1 MSVIVYELNEIPKKI
16 FDFYANSHPNSA
28 FAFLRSNSHLYNT
41 KTADVGGLSPWITWP
56 TIHRGVSNLDHEIS
70 DLGQDLTR
78 VNKEFPNI
86 YHYLSKEG
94 FKVGIFGSLQSYPLP
109 EDLENYKFY
118 IPDTFAAGDECFP
131 SELSCFQKFN
141 LSMVRLNS
149 KNVSRGIATKD
160 AIKFILKSKKLGLKL
175 DTFMKLNKQ
184 IITEC
189 INNDRVVRRRT
200 SQAEISFD
208 LYFKQLIDTKPDI
221 SFFFTNHLA
230 SSMHRYWPSIFPN
243 DYEEGKFEK
252 SWLNRWYGE
261 IPHAVKVTNYQ
272 LTKLLNIC
280 KLKNYEL
287 IVCSSMGQAAVSNT
301 TIRRKV
307 VMIKNLKKLLEYMDI
322 KITDWERRLSMAPQV
337 VIKPKKLSLIKKL
350 DKLKNIFINGKNIT
364 YKITNTGEIVF
375 EISLINQDTLNV
387 IDGEKVINHN
397 NIGID
402 NINLQDA
409 AGCYAY
415 HIPDGILLH
424 YNPKKNRS
432 FFPKKEWNN
441 ISVLDFA
448 PSILNK
454 FNIKIPSYMNK
465 EKLFEY

>member
-16 FDFYANSHPNSA
+16 LDFYANSYPNSA
-28 FAFLRSNSHLYNT
+28 FSFLRSNSQLYHTN
-41 KTADVGGLSPWITWP
+41 TADIGGLSPWITWP
-56 TIHRGVSNLDHEIS
+56 TVHRGVSNIDHEIS
-70 DLGQDLTR
+70 DLGQDLTK
-78 VNKEFPNI
+78 VNKEFPNVYDFI
-86 YHYLSKEG
+86 AKEG

-109 EDLENYKFY
+109 KDLENYKFY

-131 SELSCFQKFN
+131 SELSYFQKFN
-141 LSMVRLNS
+141 LSMVRQNS
-149 KNVSRGIATKD
+149 KNVSRGVATKD
-160 AIKFILKSKKLGLKL
+160 AFKFILKSKQLGLKL
-175 DTFMKLNKQ
+175 DTFLKLNKQ
-184 IITEC
+184 LISES
-189 INNDRVVRRRT
+189 INSDRVVRRRT

-230 SSMHRYWPSIFPN
+230 SSMHRYWPSIFPD

-252 SWLNRWYGE
+252 GWLNKWHGE
-261 IPHAVKVTNYQ
+261 IPHAVKVANHQ
-272 LTKLLNIC
+272 LSKLLNLC
-280 KLKNYEL
+280 KVKNYEL

-307 VMIKNLKKLLEYMDI
+307 VMIKNLKKLLDYIDI
-322 KITDWERRLSMAPQV
+322 KTSDWERRLSMAPQV
-337 VIKPKKLSLIKKL
+337 VIMPKKPSLIKKL
-350 DKLKNIFINGKNIT
+350 DKLKEIFINGKNVT

-375 EISLINQDTLNV
+375 QISLINQDKLSIV
-387 IDGEKVINHN
+387 DGDQFIDSND
-397 NIGID
+397 IGID
-402 NINLQDA
+402 NVNLQDA

-415 HIPDGILLH
+415 HIPEGILLH
-424 YNPKKNRS
+424 YNPKKNHS
-432 FFPKKEWNN
+432 SISKKVWTN